1 VIVRRDLPRGALAAQ
16 IVHAAG
22 ESSPGDLT
30 DGTYAVVLA
39 TPDEGALKDLEDRLT
54 AGGIGHKAIREPT
67 MGNSLTAIGVRP
79 ALKSSFRRW
88 LSNIP
93 LYR

>member
-1 VIVRRDLPRGALAAQ
+1 VIVRRDLPRGLLAAQ

-22 ESSPGDLT
+22 ESSPGNLS

-39 TPDEGALKDLEDRLT
+39 TSNEADLAELERRLI
-54 AGGIGHKAIREPT
+54 AGGLPHKAIREPNL
-67 MGNSLTAIGVRP
+67 GNALTAVGVAP
-79 ALKSSFRRW
+79 ARKSSFRRW
-88 LSNIP
+88 LSNIA